1 AARDAPRAR
10 RARPPPRLPPLPRLH
25 LAPGPHRLSRRRAR
39 RALPRALGTRTHLR
53 RGQDAHPRARGGA
66 AQSGPDPRRAGSVGL
81 AARLQPPPPRD
92 EPRRPARGRAAA
104 APELSPRAPR
114 LLAHGLALA
123 AWRPAAPPRGAAR
136 RTRALRAPGAPAA
149 PLPARRQDQ
158 DEQLSA

>member
-1 AARDAPRAR
+1 MAHFQRERPRVR
-10 RARPPPRLPPLPRLH
+10 
-25 LAPGPHRLSRRRAR
+25 
-39 RALPRALGTRTHLR
+39 GTLTMRIYT
-53 RGQDAHPRARGGA
+53 RGGA

-114 LLAHGLALA
+114 PARLLAHGLALA